1 MKKKEIEVELQHGE
15 WETRTVKVKEETF
28 VMATDVAFNIMNE
41 LGGNCMGVYLTILKH
56 RNTKN
61 NRCFPS
67 IQLLTKETNL
77 NRKTINT
84 CLGKLEQSGYLV
96 INSGYKGTNSNY
108 YFPKEAFYK
117 LFEDD
122 ICQRLAS
129 RRHGKSTVIT
139 EKRETKEQKEIRR
152 LKEEVQ
158 RLKANQQCKNN
169 ENNENED
176 DDDWDDLPF

>member
-77 NRKTINT
+77 NRKTINA
-84 CLGKLEQSGYLV
+84 CLGKLEQAGYLV

-108 YFPKEAFYK
+108 YFPQEAFYE

-122 ICQRLAS
+122 ICQNKAS
-129 RRHGKSTVIT
+129 RRHGKSTAIT

-152 LKEEVQ
+152 LKEENE
-158 RLKANQQCKNN
+158 RLKRNQEINFSSK
-169 ENNENED
+169 
-176 DDDWDDLPF
+176 DDWDDLPF